1 MRAKVENI
9 CINDMHVD
17 TERERERPTKIVK
30 TYHPNG
36 LCQPAKKKTIRM
48 KSPNSPELT
57 TEVST
62 TNHMGTTNDVSPA
75 RPRDETWSRSLGKS
89 VVLPPES

>member
-1 MRAKVENI
+1 MGYANW
-9 CINDMHVD
+9 
-17 TERERERPTKIVK
+17 
-30 TYHPNG
+30 
-36 LCQPAKKKTIRM
+36 QQKKNIRM
-48 KSPNSPELT
+48 KSRNSSELT

-75 RPRDETWSRSLGKS
+75 RPRDGTWSSLGKS